1 MLTAFSQPTMWRFG
15 SDDDDDPSPRAFAKK
30 GRETFSDT
38 VLLTPGSFFFFPLFF
53 TFPSLSSRHLS
64 VPTQC

>member
-15 SDDDDDPSPRAFAKK
+15 SDDDDDPSARAFAKK

-38 VLLTPGSFFFFPLFF
+38 VLLTPGSFFSSLFF
-53 TFPSLSSRHLS
+53 IFPSLSSRHLS